1 MPLYRFK
8 AVSGPGDVVEGEMEA
23 ISQVAVLE
31 HLRGQGYM
39 PIRAD
44 ESDGRSIGD
53 LLKLEVRRGDRLS
66 SQDLIAIIRELA
78 SLLRAGLALD
88 HALTVLINFSEK
100 ETIKKLM
107 GRVLEKVRGG
117 SSLADAMAAEGKV
130 FDRFCIGMVR
140 AGEAG
145 GALDSVL
152 GKTAEFMEKS
162 HQSKQN
168 LKSALIYPVVLF
180 VSACIS
186 VAIIVT
192 VVIPSFKEI
201 FDQAGFKLPLA
212 TKIVMTIGD
221 VAAAWWWVPLVLGC
235 LGAVVFARQRRD
247 PAQRRALDRRLLRL
261 PLVGSLMAR
270 VETTRMTYTLGMLLN
285 NGVPL
290 VYALPV
296 VKGTLGNAAMEQ
308 AFEQIEKQVREGKTF
323 AGPLAEARLFPS
335 LATHLIRIGE
345 ESGRLEE
352 MLFRV
357 ADAYEREVHQSI
369 QRLMAILIPALTF
382 GMALLIGGIIVSIL
396 VPMLSINQLAQ

>member
-1 MPLYRFK
+1 
-8 AVSGPGDVVEGEMEA
+8 
-23 ISQVAVLE
+23 
-31 HLRGQGYM
+31 
-39 PIRAD
+39 
-44 ESDGRSIGD
+44 
-53 LLKLEVRRGDRLS
+53 
-66 SQDLIAIIRELA
+66 
-78 SLLRAGLALD
+78 
-88 HALTVLINFSEK
+88 
-100 ETIKKLM
+100 
-107 GRVLEKVRGG
+107 
-117 SSLADAMAAEGKV
+117 
-130 FDRFCIGMVR
+130 
-140 AGEAG
+140 
-145 GALDSVL
+145 
-152 GKTAEFMEKS
+152 
-162 HQSKQN
+162 
-168 LKSALIYPVVLF
+168 
-180 VSACIS
+180 
-186 VAIIVT
+186 
-192 VVIPSFKEI
+192 
-201 FDQAGFKLPLA
+201 
-212 TKIVMTIGD
+212 
-221 VAAAWWWVPLVLGC
+221 VLGC

-247 PAQRRALDRRLLRL
+247 PAQRRVLDRRLLRL
-261 PLVGSLMAR
+261 PLVGSLVAR

-323 AGPLAEARLFPS
+323 AGPLAEAGLFPS